1 MDFNSV
7 NYICVD
13 NLKLV
18 GFVYDLPLIN
28 YAFAMMF
35 ATDAGVIPFDAQIE
49 KKLNESDINKQK
61 EIHGE
66 TLLGKDK
73 IREYLN
79 QYSNACVQFDSDN
92 INPPVLSPEDYCNAL
107 MRERKC
113 IKKLVAYLFLNS
125 KFMI

>member
-1 MDFNSV
+1 MISYKVLIILTFTINISHSK
-7 NYICVD
+7 YSEEQILKEHKICV
-13 NLKLV
+13 
-18 GFVYDLPLIN
+18 
-28 YAFAMMF
+28 